1 MLNCREVTRLL
12 SESQERTLSL
22 SERMSLKVHLLICAG
37 CRNFG
42 QQMDALRQIARAYV
56 KGANDRRDE
65 PDD

>member
-22 SERMSLKVHLLICAG
+22 SERMSLKVHLLMCAG

-42 QQMDALRQIARAYV
+42 KQMDALRQIARAYV
-56 KGANDRRDE
+56 KGAHERRNQ

>member
-12 SESQERTLSL
+12 SESQERTLGL
-22 SERMSLKVHLLICAG
+22 SERMSLKVHVLICSG

-42 QQMDALRQIARAYV
+42 KQMDALRQITRAYV
-56 KGANDRRDE
+56 KGANERHDK